1 MARSVPDVRALYG
14 RVRRPAIQILLA
26 GALIV
31 SATSSLALR
40 GTPSQ
45 GGSAE
50 SRSAM
55 EAIQAVEELRPTLDE
70 KLGEAL
76 STDNDVVRAWRERA
90 LERHARQVAG
100 ELARRYRAYR
110 VTDDLAAEIYRA
122 AALADIEAPV
132 AFGLVRVES
141 GFRRTAVSHMGAV
154 GYTQLLPSTARW
166 LVPGTTRRDLFET
179 RTNLEIGFQ
188 YLRYLLDE
196 YDGDLHLAL
205 TAYNR
210 GPGTVNR
217 LLTRGRNP
225 DNGYAGKVL
234 RDRG

>member
-1 MARSVPDVRALYG
+1 MERMFGHVLVTILGYRKPAWQRVLCTLGDQQRSSARCSTSAGAQHKRNPNFLQRSHTSANVPRPRKCAATTHVFAAGRTFCPTGATRYSAGFDVR
-14 RVRRPAIQILLA
+14 
-26 GALIV
+26 
-31 SATSSLALR
+31 
-40 GTPSQ
+40 
-45 GGSAE
+45 
-50 SRSAM
+50 SRSDG
-55 EAIQAVEELRPTLDE
+55 VHYL
-70 KLGEAL
+70 LG
-76 STDNDVVRAWRERA
+76 
-90 LERHARQVAG
+90 AG
-100 ELARRYRAYR
+100 HCA
-110 VTDDLAAEIYRA
+110 
-122 AALADIEAPV
+122 
-132 AFGLVRVES
+132 S
-141 GFRRTAVSHMGAV
+141 
-154 GYTQLLPSTARW
+154 
-166 LVPGTTRRDLFET
+166 RDLFET